1 MKISKTKFKDLLVFK
16 SKNFYDN
23 RGYFREVL
31 IEKLIKKRFK
41 FIVVSK
47 SKRNVLRGLH
57 MQTKFQ
63 QGKFISVV
71 KGKILDV
78 AVDCRKKS
86 KTFGKHFKIIIS
98 ENNSKSI
105 YVPPGFIHGFLGLDK
120 ENIVVYSCTEY
131 RHKNSEI
138 GVLWNDKNLKIRW
151 NIKKPILSK
160 KDKSNFSLKQY
171 LKKYK

>member
-120 ENIVVYSCTEY
+120 ENIVVYSCT
-131 RHKNSEI
+131 KT
-138 GVLWNDKNLKIRW
+138 LK
-151 NIKKPILSK
+151 
-160 KDKSNFSLKQY
+160 
-171 LKKYK
+171 